1 MNERKGWEI
10 GIEELIPPYVATTA
24 KWKMRSA
31 SGRKWNGLPQGVGAE
46 PAQVQGKSADELPYL
61 WGSKWSRLMIPNRS
75 RFSHMKVNLQS
86 CGPVR
91 NNTLSSDNVLCPTH
105 YAASLQLFL

>member
-1 MNERKGWEI
+1 MNEGKGWEI

-24 KWKMRSA
+24 KWKMKSA
-31 SGRKWNGLPQGVGAE
+31 SGRKKALPQGVE
-46 PAQVQGKSADELPYL
+46 GKSADELPCL

-91 NNTLSSDNVLCPTH
+91 SNTLSSDNVLCPLSSTH
-105 YAASLQLFL
+105 YAASLQVFL